1 MIELIIIA
9 IVVFF
14 VWSSLSNAKKIR
26 KVQKSAEN
34 CKAKHE
40 IIAILKSVSA
50 AQVDNATCRLSVHS
64 AGYKGG
70 GETIQVDIVLKSP
83 ELAPRYE
90 ELKKEYRQAMR
101 TSVTATVNGDHALA
115 SQMDERGKG
124 LRQELEELFLTR
136 FSSEVDARAIVG
148 SFSDIEDVRVD
159 LVRNTIAAYTW
170 IFVDGLYI
178 DAGKYDGFCIPYIFD
193 AVEKAAK
200 SIPNVSLSI
209 DKTIPNQKN

>member
-1 MIELIIIA
+1 MIELIAIA

-14 VWSSLSNAKKIR
+14 VWSSISNAKQVR

-40 IIAILKSVSA
+40 IVAILKSVSA
-50 AQVDNATCRLSVHS
+50 AQVDNAACRLSVHS
-64 AGYKGG
+64 AGYKGVS
-70 GETIQVDIVLKSP
+70 EVILVDIVLKSP

-90 ELKKEYRQAMR
+90 KLKKEYRQAML
-101 TSVTATVNGDHALA
+101 TSVTATVNGDHTLA
-115 SQMDERGKG
+115 SQMERRGKE
-124 LRQELEELFLTR
+124 LRQELERLFLTR

-148 SFSDIEDVRVD
+148 SFSDIEDVKVD
-159 LVRNTIAAYTW
+159 LASNTIAAYTW
-170 IFVDGLYI
+170 IFVGGLYV

-200 SIPNVSLSI
+200 DIPNVSLTI
-209 DKTIPNQKN
+209 DKTIPNKNE

>member
-14 VWSSLSNAKKIR
+14 MWGSISDAKRVR

-40 IIAILKSVSA
+40 IVAILKSVSA
-50 AQVDNATCRLSVHS
+50 ARVDNATCRLSVHR
-64 AGYKGG
+64 AGYKGVS
-70 GETIQVDIVLKSP
+70 EVIQVDMVLKSP

-90 ELKKEYRQAMR
+90 ELEKEYRQAMR
-101 TSVTATVNGDHALA
+101 TLVTAQVNGDHALA
-115 SQMDERGKG
+115 SQMDERGKE
-124 LRQELEELFLTR
+124 LQQELKKLFLTR
-136 FSSEVDARAIVG
+136 FSSEVDARAIVDR
-148 SFSDIEDVRVD
+148 FSDIQDVKVD
-159 LVRNTIAAYTW
+159 LARNTIATYTW
-170 IFVDGLYI
+170 IFVGGLYI

>member
-1 MIELIIIA
+1 MIELILIA

-14 VWSSLSNAKKIR
+14 VWSSISDAKRVR
-26 KVQKSAEN
+26 KVRKSAEN

-40 IIAILKSVSA
+40 IVAILKSVSA
-50 AQVDNATCRLSVHS
+50 ARVDNAACRLSVHS
-64 AGYKGG
+64 AGYKGVA
-70 GETIQVDIVLKSP
+70 EVIQVDMKLKSP

-90 ELKKEYRQAMR
+90 ELEKEYRQAVR

-124 LRQELEELFLTR
+124 LQEELKKLFLTR
-136 FSSEVDARAIVG
+136 FSSEVDARAIVD
-148 SFSDIEDVRVD
+148 SFSDIQDVKVD
-159 LVRNTIAAYTW
+159 LASNTISAYKW

-193 AVEKAAK
+193 AVAEAAK

-209 DKTIPNQKN
+209 DKSIPNQKN

>member
-14 VWSSLSNAKKIR
+14 VWSSISDAKKVR
-26 KVQKSAEN
+26 KVRKSAEN

-40 IIAILKSVSA
+40 IVAILKSVSA
-50 AQVDNATCRLSVHS
+50 ARVDNAVCRLSVHS
-64 AGYKGG
+64 AGYKGVA
-70 GETIQVDIVLKSP
+70 EVIQVDVKLKSP

-90 ELKKEYRQAMR
+90 ELEKEYRQAMR
-101 TSVTATVNGDHALA
+101 TLVTAQVNSDHALA
-115 SQMDERGKG
+115 SQMDERGKE
-124 LRQELEELFLTR
+124 LQQEWKKLFLTR
-136 FSSEVDARAIVG
+136 FSSEVDARAIVD
-148 SFSDIEDVRVD
+148 SFSDIQDVKLD
-159 LVRNTIAAYTW
+159 LARNTIAAYTW

-209 DKTIPNQKN
+209 DKTIPSQKN

>member
-14 VWSSLSNAKKIR
+14 VWSSISDAKKVR
-26 KVQKSAEN
+26 KVRKSAEN

-40 IIAILKSVSA
+40 IVAILKSVSA
-50 AQVDNATCRLSVHS
+50 ARVDNAVCRLSVHS
-64 AGYKGG
+64 AGYKGVA
-70 GETIQVDIVLKSP
+70 EVIQVDVKLKSP

-90 ELKKEYRQAMR
+90 ELEKEYRQAMR
-101 TSVTATVNGDHALA
+101 TLVTAQVNSDHALA
-115 SQMDERGKG
+115 SQMDERGKE
-124 LRQELEELFLTR
+124 LQQEWKKLFLTR
-136 FSSEVDARAIVG
+136 FSSEVDARAIVD
-148 SFSDIEDVRVD
+148 SFSDIQDVKLD

>member
-14 VWSSLSNAKKIR
+14 VWGSISDAKRVR

-40 IIAILKSVSA
+40 IVAILKSVSA
-50 AQVDNATCRLSVHS
+50 
-64 AGYKGG
+64 
-70 GETIQVDIVLKSP
+70 
-83 ELAPRYE
+83 ELE
-90 ELKKEYRQAMR
+90 KEYRQAMR
-101 TSVTATVNGDHALA
+101 TLVTAQVNGDHALA
-115 SQMDERGKG
+115 SQMDERGKE
-124 LRQELEELFLTR
+124 LQQELKKLFLTR
-136 FSSEVDARAIVG
+136 FSSEVDARAIVDR
-148 SFSDIEDVRVD
+148 FSDIQDVKVD
-159 LVRNTIAAYTW
+159 LARNTIATYTW
-170 IFVDGLYI
+170 IFVGGLYI

-209 DKTIPNQKN
+209 DTTIPNQKN

>member
-14 VWSSLSNAKKIR
+14 VWSSISDAKKGRIVR
-26 KVQKSAEN
+26 KSAEN

-40 IIAILKSVSA
+40 IVAILKSVSA
-50 AQVDNATCRLSVHS
+50 ARVDNAVCRLSVHS
-64 AGYKGG
+64 AGYKGVA
-70 GETIQVDIVLKSP
+70 EVIQVDVKLKSP

-90 ELKKEYRQAMR
+90 ELEKEYRQAMR
-101 TSVTATVNGDHALA
+101 TLVTAQVNSDHALA
-115 SQMDERGKG
+115 SQMDERGKE
-124 LRQELEELFLTR
+124 LQQEWKKLFLTR
-136 FSSEVDARAIVG
+136 FSSEVDARAIVD
-148 SFSDIEDVRVD
+148 SFSDIQDVKLD
-159 LVRNTIAAYTW
+159 LARNTIAAYTW

-209 DKTIPNQKN
+209 DKTIPSQKN